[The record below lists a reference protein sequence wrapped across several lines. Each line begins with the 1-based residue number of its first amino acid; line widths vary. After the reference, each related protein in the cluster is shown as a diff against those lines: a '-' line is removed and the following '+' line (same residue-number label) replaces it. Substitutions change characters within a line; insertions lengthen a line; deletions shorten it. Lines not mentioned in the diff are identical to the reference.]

1 MCNNGLV
8 VGMVKD
14 MRRLEVV
21 TGIGMDRCGKH
32 LRGGAAVF
40 FTQSSTSLTF

>member
-1 MCNNGLV
+1 MPSLWYPDQMCNNGLV

-32 LRGGAAVF
+32 L
-40 FTQSSTSLTF
+40 TTF